1 MWMPEVSVDLWRK
14 DTADRSPLAVAVGA
28 ILIVFSAVAFAIY
41 SPVASSLDAIA
52 STFPEEILS
61 IVGEVGPGGYVVSE
75 LFNVVGPL
83 FLVAF
88 ALIIGSTLVAGEEE
102 DGTMSLLLAHP
113 VTRLRVIAA
122 KCATLLS
129 MVLIATALFWIGV
142 TLSAAFHEVDLDQG
156 GIAATCL
163 HLLALSACFGLIAL
177 AAGAATGRPGIAGAI
192 SGTIAALSYL
202 AASMLPLAGLEPW
215 AQFSPW
221 YYYNGSEPLTNGLN
235 PLHLAVLLGIAAL
248 AAVLAVVTFSRR
260 DLRG

>member
-1 MWMPEVSVDLWRK
+1 MPEVPFVLWRK
-14 DTADRSPLAVAVGA
+14 DTADRVGLAIAVGA

-88 ALIIGSTLVAGEEE
+88 ALILGSTLIAGEEE
-102 DGTMSLLLAHP
+102 DGTMGLLLAQP
-113 VTRLRVIAA
+113 VTRRRLVAA

-129 MVLIATALFWIGV
+129 MVLVATALFWIGV
-142 TLSAAFHEVDLDQG
+142 TLSAAYQEVDLDQG

-163 HLLALSACFGLIAL
+163 HLLALCACFGLLAL
-177 AAGAATGRPGIAGAI
+177 AAGAATGRPGTAGAI
-192 SGTIAALSYL
+192 AGTIAALSYL
-202 AASMLPLAGLEPW
+202 AASMLPLAGLERW

-235 PLHLAVLLGIAAL
+235 LAHLGVLVGLAGL

>member
-1 MWMPEVSVDLWRK
+1 MWRR
-14 DTADRSPLAVAVGA
+14 DTADRFPLAIAVGA

-41 SPVASSLDAIA
+41 SPMASSLDAIA

-75 LFNVVGPL
+75 LFNVLGPL

-88 ALIIGSTLVAGEEE
+88 ALIIGSTLLAGEEE
-102 DGTMSLLLAHP
+102 DGTMGLLLAHP
-113 VTRLRVIAA
+113 VTRLKVVAA
-122 KCATLLS
+122 KCATLLA
-129 MVLIATALFWIGV
+129 MVLIATTLFWIGV
-142 TLSAAFHEVDLDQG
+142 TLSAAYQEVDLDQG

-163 HLLALSACFGLIAL
+163 HLLALSACFGLIAV

-202 AASMLPLAGLEPW
+202 GASMLPLAGLERW

-248 AAVLAVVTFSRR
+248 AAVVAVLTFSRR

>member
-1 MWMPEVSVDLWRK
+1 MWTPEVSFDVWRR
-14 DTADRSPLAVAVGA
+14 DTADRFPLAIAVGA

-41 SPVASSLDAIA
+41 SPMASSLDAIA

-75 LFNVVGPL
+75 LFNVLGPL

-88 ALIIGSTLVAGEEE
+88 ALIIGSTLLAGEEE
-102 DGTMSLLLAHP
+102 DGTMGLLLAHP
-113 VTRLRVIAA
+113 VTRLKVVAA
-122 KCATLLS
+122 KCATLLA
-129 MVLIATALFWIGV
+129 MVLIATTLFWIGV
-142 TLSAAFHEVDLDQG
+142 TLSAAYQQVDLDQG

-163 HLLALSACFGLIAL
+163 HLLALSACFGLIAV

-202 AASMLPLAGLEPW
+202 GASMLPLAGLERW

-248 AAVLAVVTFSRR
+248 AAVVAVLTFSRR

>member
-1 MWMPEVSVDLWRK
+1 MSFDLWRK
-14 DTADRSPLAVAVGA
+14 DTVDRFPLAIAVGA

-75 LFNVVGPL
+75 LFNVLGPL

-88 ALIIGSTLVAGEEE
+88 ALILGCTLVAGEEE

-122 KCATLLS
+122 KGATLLS
-129 MVLIATALFWIGV
+129 MVLVAMALFWIGV
-142 TLSAAFHEVDLDQG
+142 TLSAAFQEVDLDQG
-156 GIAATCL
+156 GIAATCV

-202 AASMLPLAGLEPW
+202 AASMLPLAGLER
-215 AQFSPW
+215 AAEFSPW

-235 PLHLAVLLGIAAL
+235 PAHLSVLLALAAL

>member
-1 MWMPEVSVDLWRK
+1 MSVDLWRK
-14 DTADRSPLAVAVGA
+14 DTADRFPLAIAVGA

-75 LFNVVGPL
+75 LFNVLGPL

-88 ALIIGSTLVAGEEE
+88 ALILGSTLVAGEEE

-113 VTRLRVIAA
+113 VTRWRVIAA

-129 MVLIATALFWIGV
+129 MVLVATALFWIGV
-142 TLSAAFHEVDLDQG
+142 TLSAAYQEVDLDQG

-163 HLLALSACFGLIAL
+163 HLLTLAACFGLIAL
-177 AAGAATGRPGIAGAI
+177 AAGAATGRPGVAGAI

-202 AASMLPLAGLEPW
+202 AASMLPLAGLERL

-221 YYYNGSEPLTNGLN
+221 YYYNGSEPLVNGLN
-235 PLHLAVLLGIAAL
+235 PAHLAVLLSL
-248 AAVLAVVTFSRR
+248 AMLSAVVAVLTFSRR